1 MQPNQQK
8 KTFNKPTTKTYE
20 SFTKTN
26 NNIQQ
31 EANTKSNKG
40 PNWEIAQLLQTVDSH
55 VKNK

>member
-8 KTFNKPTTKTYE
+8 KTFKKPTTKTYE

-31 EANTKSNKG
+31 HANTKSNKG
-40 PNWEIAQLLQTVDSH
+40 PN
-55 VKNK
+55 